1 MDIIK
6 LLPDSVA
13 NQIAAGEV
21 IQRPASAAKELL
33 ENAIDSGADTIKLI
47 IKDAGKT
54 LIQVI
59 DNGYGMSD
67 TDARMSFERHATS
80 KLKSA
85 DDLFNIRTKGFRG
98 EALASIAAVA
108 QVEMRTRRH
117 EDETGTLIE
126 IEGSLVKK
134 QEVVATPAGTTFLV
148 KNLFFNVPA
157 RRNFLKSNAQET
169 RYLIEE
175 FQRVALPHQ
184 NINFIMH
191 QDSSEVF
198 NLKAGNFR
206 QRICSLFGANYNER
220 LVPIEEETSIVKIT
234 GFVGKPGFAKKI
246 RGEQYFFVN
255 NRFIKDAYLN
265 HAVNH
270 GFEDM
275 LQKDTFP
282 SYFIKI
288 EIDPA
293 KIDVNIH
300 PTKTE
305 IKFDD
310 DRSIYAII
318 RAAVKR
324 ALGKFSVAPSLD
336 FETERSFDLPLAH
349 LNTTPIVPQIQVNPN
364 YNPFNTEPSKSAG
377 GHVQREQPFEKKY
390 SNWEQ
395 LYKGIENLAPIVDA
409 QQTLTHGVQQKIS
422 FEKTQHCF
430 QLYSKYIAFNFNKS
444 LILVSQQAAHER
456 VLYESNLNALQN
468 NKTIS
473 QQQLFPQT
481 FELNASDFQLM
492 KELENDLKIIG
503 FDLNVFGTT
512 TYVIHGTPAY
522 VESGKELPL
531 LESILDQFKMNAKSF
546 RIDMQNHIA
555 KSIARSLAIKEG
567 QQITEKEMKHLLE
580 ELFQCNHPELAI
592 NGNKVY
598 IVLEADDFEKMF
610 IN

>member
-1 MDIIK
+1 MLD
-6 LLPDSVA
+6 
-13 NQIAAGEV
+13 AA
-21 IQRPASAAKELL
+21 
-33 ENAIDSGADTIKLI
+33 
-47 IKDAGKT
+47 
-54 LIQVI
+54 
-59 DNGYGMSD
+59 
-67 TDARMSFERHATS
+67 
-80 KLKSA
+80 
-85 DDLFNIRTKGFRG
+85 
-98 EALASIAAVA
+98 
-108 QVEMRTRRH
+108 
-117 EDETGTLIE
+117 
-126 IEGSLVKK
+126 
-134 QEVVATPAGTTFLV
+134 
-148 KNLFFNVPA
+148 
-157 RRNFLKSNAQET
+157 
-169 RYLIEE
+169 
-175 FQRVALPHQ
+175 
-184 NINFIMH
+184 
-191 QDSSEVF
+191 
-198 NLKAGNFR
+198 
-206 QRICSLFGANYNER
+206 
-220 LVPIEEETSIVKIT
+220 
-234 GFVGKPGFAKKI
+234 
-246 RGEQYFFVN
+246 EQ
-255 NRFIKDAYLN
+255 
-265 HAVNH
+265 
-270 GFEDM
+270 
-275 LQKDTFP
+275 
-282 SYFIKI
+282 
-288 EIDPA
+288 
-293 KIDVNIH
+293 
-300 PTKTE
+300 
-305 IKFDD
+305 
-310 DRSIYAII
+310 
-318 RAAVKR
+318 
-324 ALGKFSVAPSLD
+324 
-336 FETERSFDLPLAH
+336 
-349 LNTTPIVPQIQVNPN
+349 
-364 YNPFNTEPSKSAG
+364 SAG

-422 FEKTQHCF
+422 FDKTQHCF

-546 RIDMQNHIA
+546 RIDMQNHFA